1 MVAQTFGDMLYY
13 PEKDSLKEFPSPDSL
28 KNKIII
34 STKPPKEYL
43 KCKNSKEI
51 DSQKGKDTSD
61 EETWGNEVT
70 IQNSELESDDKVQF
84 LL

>member
-1 MVAQTFGDMLYY
+1 MLYY

-43 KCKNSKEI
+43 KSKNSKEN
-51 DSQKGKDTSD
+51 DAQKGNYTSD
-61 EETWGNEVT
+61 EETWDKEVT
-70 IQNSELESDDKVQF
+70 IQKSELESDDKVQF